1 MHSARVGDEVL
12 SRPRIASEEFSRQQ
26 VSLETIARGTRQHDV
41 AHCVSAAVG
50 EWMHVVQRGEVELEH
65 RAAVHAPAAAITH
78 GCSLERSLLMSGGDL
93 LDSAADAWR
102 SWEGDTVEMPTS
114 GQFHLAKKGRPVAGR
129 LPRQGVAPIA
139 KKAGPETI
147 WVAAVVIAAGDIL
160 DVERVVGSSASGG
173 TREKTP
179 RAIYRCIHPSD
190 RARAGI
196 VTFCYR
202 TSPWLTGSSR
212 RSSPCAPSCAPVSSA
227 SDAHSAV
234 ARAGRT
240 RPLAFRAESANT
252 GTGIDRSCCSA

>member
-1 MHSARVGDEVL
+1 MHRARVSDEVL
-12 SRPRIASEEFSRQQ
+12 SRPRITSEEFCRQQ
-26 VSLETIARGTRQHDV
+26 VSLETIALRARQYDV
-41 AHCVSAAVG
+41 AHCVSATVG
-50 EWMHVVQRGEVELEH
+50 KRMHVVERGEVELEH
-65 RAAVHAPAAAITH
+65 RAAVHAAAAAITH

-179 RAIYRCIHPSD
+179 RATYRCIHPSD
-190 RARAGI
+190 RARGRI

-202 TSPWLTGSSR
+202 MSPWRAGSSR
-212 RSSPCAPSCAPVSSA
+212 RSSPCAPS
-227 SDAHSAV
+227 
-234 ARAGRT
+234 
-240 RPLAFRAESANT
+240 
-252 GTGIDRSCCSA
+252 